1 MDERTEREIFM
12 LKQLIS
18 QKEYE
23 LRVFIQ
29 QLKEIVDK
37 LSSPIDK
44 DGIYIQDEVQQEIR
58 VSE

>member
-23 LRVFIQ
+23 LRVFIE

-44 DGIYIQDEVQQEIR
+44 DGLYLQDEVQ
-58 VSE
+58 